1 MQPSDPYS
9 EIKQEVENELLHAT
23 HLRSNLFAGNSA
35 NAAAKQLAY
44 QLQNVTEQLSALEAA
59 VMRMID
65 HPERFQL
72 DAGSAYAR
80 QLEVEKLRW
89 QLQDLQATCAHVEI
103 STNKNSFKELS
114 QFGEVEMNRG
124 KSNEVVLVVLCM
136 VLETFRHLQ
145 AAAVIA
151 VGSYWSRCVSLMRL

>member
-59 VMRMID
+59 VKRMID

-124 KSNEVVLVVLCM
+124 KSNKVVLVVLCM